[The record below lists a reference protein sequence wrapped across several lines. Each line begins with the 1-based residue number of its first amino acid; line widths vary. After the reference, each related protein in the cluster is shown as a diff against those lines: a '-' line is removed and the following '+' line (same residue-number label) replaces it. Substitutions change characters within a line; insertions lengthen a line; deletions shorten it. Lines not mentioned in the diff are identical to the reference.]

1 VCGSSHHSE
10 IEYSCPVSAPSALK
24 TAEMRPIGYARPSP
38 GPSTTGCRPV
48 LPLSVISTP
57 SPGYQARAG
66 RGRRHAL
73 GGGLQFGGSGA
84 GERRVGVVGEHL
96 HLALVSDVGRSPDV
110 IGVEVRQDQ
119 PPQVCGLVSALA
131 DRVDNQR
138 RGPRKTGVDEG
149 VREMGIQE
157 GRPVLGDGA
166 RAGGDQGGTGGTRQG
181 RGKGARCPLKLG
193 TPRARSGRSS
203 RAFVN
208 GGQEQAA
215 RRQGTGDQ
223 KPRGYR
229 RLWTCTSSVSGC
241 TGSGC
246 TVSIRMLTGM
256 RSTAW

>member
-1 VCGSSHHSE
+1 
-10 IEYSCPVSAPSALK
+10 
-24 TAEMRPIGYARPSP
+24 
-38 GPSTTGCRPV
+38 V

-181 RGKGARCPLKLG
+181 RDLNAVKAPWTLI
-193 TPRARSGRSS
+193 
-203 RAFVN
+203 
-208 GGQEQAA
+208 GGLAAA
-215 RRQGTGDQ
+215 RQPAGLEWVRSAGCPNRQD
-223 KPRGYR
+223 R
-229 RLWTCTSSVSGC
+229 RLG
-241 TGSGC
+241 GSA
-246 TVSIRMLTGM
+246 RRPLP
-256 RSTAW
+256 